1 MQDSRIQRR
10 LWEKAVALALLG
22 MLVATILFVMGAQN
36 PAQSAA
42 PIRATNVSAE
52 QDMRMLM
59 HEQELERL
67 DQLNFNPSA
76 VQLGVTPYSVIYP
89 FDASS
94 TACYEPRPSCD
105 R

>member
-10 LWEKAVALALLG
+10 LWQKVVALAFLG
-22 MLVATILFVMGAQN
+22 ILVAAILFVMGAEN

-42 PIRATNVSAE
+42 PIRATNASAE

-59 HEQELERL
+59 HEQELERF
-67 DQLNFNPSA
+67 DKLNFNPSA
-76 VQLGVTPYSVIYP
+76 VQLVVTPNSVIYL

-94 TACYEPRPSCD
+94 IACYEPRPSCD